1 MPSTPGSS
9 NAQSRLN
16 MVMVVV
22 AQDTQACVSLS
33 PTTKRWVSVKVR
45 VRVRVKVSVRIRVRT
60 RRPGHCVG
68 LGRVRVRITVG
79 LAGCV
84 MGLE

>member
-1 MPSTPGSS
+1 M
-9 NAQSRLN
+9 
-16 MVMVVV
+16 V

-33 PTTKRWVSVKVR
+33 PTTKRWVRVKVRVR

-60 RRPGHCVG
+60 RRPGRCVG
-68 LGRVRVRITVG
+68 WGRVRVRITVG